1 MINGKRVIGWIPARS
16 GSKGIKNK
24 NIKLLD
30 GKPLIAHTI
39 EAAKKSQYIDAIMV
53 STDSERIA
61 KVAVQYGAWVPEL
74 RPKSLAGDT
83 SKTLDAVIY
92 SLKYLEKIGE
102 DFDIFCLLQPTSPL
116 RTNIDIDEA
125 LRLYERNRGIYDIV
139 SVTPVR
145 KHPLF
150 LRSIG
155 KDGKM
160 EKLLPCQSTMRRQ
173 DMPPY
178 FEVNGAIYINAVD
191 RINGDTSF
199 NDNTVPFI
207 MSSENSVDI
216 DEPEDFVLAEY
227 FIKNK

>member
-1 MINGKRVIGWIPARS
+1 MINGKRVIGWIPARA
-16 GSKGIKNK
+16 GSKGIKDK

-39 EAAKKSQYIDAIMV
+39 EAAKKSQYIDAVMV
-53 STDSERIA
+53 STDSEKIA

-74 RPKSLAGDT
+74 RPKALAGDT

-92 SLKYLEKIGE
+92 SLKYFEKIGE

-125 LRLYERNRGIYDIV
+125 LRLYEKNRGMYDIV
-139 SVTPVR
+139 SVAPVR

-155 KDGKM
+155 KDGRM
-160 EKLLPCQSTMRRQ
+160 EKLLPYQSTVRRQ

-216 DEPEDFVLAEY
+216 DEAEDFVLAEY